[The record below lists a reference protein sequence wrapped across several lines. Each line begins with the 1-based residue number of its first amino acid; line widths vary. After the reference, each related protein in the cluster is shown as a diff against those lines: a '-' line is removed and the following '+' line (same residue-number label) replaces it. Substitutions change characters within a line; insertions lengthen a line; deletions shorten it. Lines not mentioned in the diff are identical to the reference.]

1 MKKSLSL
8 LLALLLLAALPL
20 SLASCGGYKSS
31 DFERADTETDTVLIS
46 VKDYGDIVV
55 ELYPVIAPV
64 TVANFKKLV
73 GEKFYTETIFHRVI
87 EDFMIQGGISAT
99 GKTADPIMGEFL
111 ANGFRNDIKHERGV
125 ISMARTDDPN
135 SASSQF
141 FIVHETSPH
150 LDGSY
155 AAFGR
160 VIAGIKVVDKI
171 AKVRTGINDR
181 PITNV
186 VVNEIYFVKL
196 K

>member
-1 MKKSLSL
+1 MKKIFSLA
-8 LLALLLLAALPL
+8 LALLLLASLPL

-31 DFERADTETDTVLIS
+31 DFERADAETDFVLIS

-73 GEKFYTETIFHRVI
+73 GEEFYTGTIFHRVI

-99 GKTADPIMGEFL
+99 GKTADPITGEFL
-111 ANGFRNDIKHERGV
+111 INGFRNDIKHERGV
-125 ISMARTDDPN
+125 ISMARTNDPN

-171 AKVRTGINDR
+171 AKVETGSSDR
-181 PITNV
+181 PLSNV
-186 VVNEIYFVKL
+186 VDNEIYFVKL